1 MNTELENEIKLELV
15 RLHKKWGL
23 IGTIE
28 MSGGFYMNYAQ
39 LGVNNSRV
47 PIKRKQT
54 WAEFFNREIGM
65 IPKAEGDWAKVF
77 QHTSLLPPSKYSSL
91 RERIKRESKFF
102 VPEQDLE
109 GELDQI
115 RVRQPNSRLT
125 RSQMAHDLIKALR
138 INEWFDEN
146 KKEKWERFNFSQRG
160 SSIKAEKFVI
170 LVGRGFGYEL
180 IDELMDRFGII
191 LELRPNRPEVFKT
204 N

>member
-1 MNTELENEIKLELV
+1 MNTEIENEIMSELV
-15 RLHKKWGL
+15 RLHKEWGL
-23 IGTIE
+23 IGAIE

-39 LGVNNSRV
+39 LGVNNSQ
-47 PIKRKQT
+47 ISNRKMQT
-54 WAEFFNREIGM
+54 WAEFLKREIGL
-65 IPKAEGDWAKVF
+65 IPKTEGDWYKVF

-91 RERIKRESKFF
+91 RERIKSETKFF
-102 VPEQDLE
+102 VTEEDLE
-109 GELDQI
+109 GELDQLT
-115 RVRQPNSRLT
+115 VRQPRLRPN

-160 SSIKAEKFVI
+160 SSNQANNFVI

-180 IDELMDRFGII
+180 IDEFMDRFGII
-191 LELRPNRPEVFKT
+191 LELRPKRPNVSKT